1 MRVTC
6 VEVPPVI
13 DARPDATS
21 IWVREGESYDVIEI
35 YVYPDDRST
44 YHLLLDRGQM
54 GLFHARYFAVLDGA
68 IPDSWIAYNS
78 LSGTL
83 TRGPRAWSAPGFLEE
98 YYDDDPVAVEAVRSE
113 LRARGLDHT

>member
-35 YVYPDDRST
+35 FVPAEGDSS
-44 YHLLLDRGQM
+44 YHLLLGRGDM
-54 GLFHARYFAVLDGA
+54 GIFLSRYFTVSHGA
-68 IPDSWIAYNS
+68 LPDSWIAYTS

-83 TRGPRAWSAPGFLEE
+83 TLGPRAWSAPGFLEE

-113 LRARGLDHT
+113 LRARGLDHA